1 MGVRFARPSLVMQAL
16 RLLLLTLMAPV
27 ASASTSFQPLDRVE
41 GWLIERRLDANQD
54 PICRASV
61 PGPGTDARHGFIW
74 MRTTRWWCLPDCIGR
89 TKRGWRLCVMRSAV
103 VAPVFFTCSG

>member
-1 MGVRFARPSLVMQAL
+1 MQAL

-61 PGPGTDARHGFIW
+61 SGPGTWFAARVHLDADDVVVVPAGLQRPEA
-74 MRTTRWWCLPDCIGR
+74 MTLD
-89 TKRGWRLCVMRSAV
+89 AV
-103 VAPVFFTCSG
+103 REALQRCRASVLYLY